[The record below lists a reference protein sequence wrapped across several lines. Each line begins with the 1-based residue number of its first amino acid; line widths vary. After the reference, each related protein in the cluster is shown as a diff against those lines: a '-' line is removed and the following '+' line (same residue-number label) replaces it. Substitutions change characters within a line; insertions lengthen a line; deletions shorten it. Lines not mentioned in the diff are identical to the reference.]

1 MIDDDYL
8 RSIKELIYFS
18 KDMIG
23 LMSFDGIF
31 KLSNP
36 SLRNF
41 LGIPQNE
48 LFEKAFIQ
56 FVHEEDQ
63 NKTLIKV
70 NLPSLGNATNP
81 FTNRYLRND
90 GSYRILEWTLSPV
103 KGRSFILAVARDV
116 THIKKTEEKLRKAH
130 DFVEV
135 ILENVPNMIFVKDAQ
150 DLRFLRFNK
159 AGERLLGH
167 SREELLGKNDFDF
180 FSKDEAE
187 FFTTKDREVLS
198 GREVVEIPEEMIHT
212 RYLGRRLLRTKKIPV
227 HDSDGTPLY
236 LLGISEDIT
245 EEKKLVAES
254 EKNKNIIKSAKMI
267 NQLIQHSLD
276 AVIGLNP
283 TGNVINWNPQAE
295 SIFGWT
301 KKETI
306 GQDIG
311 VLLFPKNYQKRFNR
325 CLNNIFS
332 VQNNTQGNRRFELEV
347 LRKTGDLFSV
357 EFSVTPL
364 QEEDERSLIVFVR
377 DISERRNFEKKQLDL
392 IKQEHEARQAAE
404 QTVNMRDDFL
414 SIAAHELK
422 TPITPISI
430 QLQMLERCLKD
441 LGTEKINEKLLKM
454 TQNSKFELDRLTNLI
469 DELLDVS
476 RINAEGLVLNIQEVN
491 LGDRIHKIIERY
503 REAALKKGTVI
514 NETLESNITGLWD
527 LARIESAIENLIT
540 NAIKYGKGKPVAVT
554 AGIKDKFAIITVKDL
569 GIGISEKDK
578 FKIFERFERAVSVK
592 NFGGL
597 GLGLYIARK
606 IVEAHGG
613 SIQVESELGQGS
625 VFSVK
630 LPLAHESFEKEF
642 KLQ

>member
-357 EFSVTPL
+357 EISVTPL

>member
-8 RSIKELIYFS
+8 RCIEELIYFS

-23 LMSFDGIF
+23 LMSFDGKF
-31 KLSNP
+31 KLINP
-36 SLRNF
+36 ALRKF

-63 NKTLIKV
+63 NKTLNEV
-70 NLPSLGNATNP
+70 NHPSLGNATNP

-90 GSYRILEWTLSPV
+90 GSYRIVEWTLSPV

-187 FFTTKDREVLS
+187 FFTKKDREVLS

-212 RYLGRRLLRTKKIPV
+212 RYQGRRLLRTKKIPV
-227 HDSDGTPLY
+227 QDSDGTPLY

-245 EEKKLVAES
+245 EEKKLLAER
-254 EKNKNIIKSAKMI
+254 EKNKNIIKSAKRI

-283 TGNVINWNPQAE
+283 EGNVINWNPQAE
-295 SIFGWT
+295 TIFGW
-301 KKETI
+301 KKEETI
-306 GQDIG
+306 GQGIG
-311 VLLFPKNYQKRFNR
+311 VLLFPENYQKRFNR

-332 VQNNTQGNRRFELEV
+332 AQNNTEGNRRFELEV

-357 EFSVTPL
+357 EISVTPL
-364 QEEDERSLIVFVR
+364 EEEDEVSLIVFVR
-377 DISERRNFEKKQLDL
+377 DISERRDLEKKQLDL
-392 IKQEHEARQAAE
+392 MKQEHDARQAAE

-441 LGTEKINEKLLKM
+441 HGTEKINEKLLKM
-454 TQNSKFELDRLTNLI
+454 TQNSKFELDRLANLI

-476 RINAEGLVLNIQEVN
+476 RIKAGRLVLDIQEVN
-491 LGDRIHKIIERY
+491 LGDTIHKIIERY
-503 REAALKKGTVI
+503 REAALKEGTI
-514 NETLESNITGLWD
+514 IQASLESNITGLWD

-540 NAIKYGKGKPVAVT
+540 NAIKYGRGKPVAVA
-554 AGIKDKFAIITVKDL
+554 AGIEDRFAVITVKDL

-613 SIQVESELGQGS
+613 SIQVESKLGKGS

-630 LPLAHESFEKEF
+630 LPLTQDSFEKEL